1 MICLFESRN
10 QKETKTTYNVHEG
23 QASINGGHA
32 KEKGKKKNRRRKNS
46 SAIKQREKGRR
57 HREGKLMGPRSY
69 AKIQKIKDE
78 KRKIKTHPTTWR
90 RPRLSYLCSS
100 LPDRATKHAIFESF
114 ELKRKVALKNPS
126 VKKTTV
132 KDWLSV

>member
-1 MICLFESRN
+1 MGATPKKRE
-10 QKETKTTYNVHEG
+10 
-23 QASINGGHA
+23 
-32 KEKGKKKNRRRKNS
+32 KKNRRKNS

-114 ELKRKVALKNPS
+114 ELKRKVALKKPS

-132 KDWLSV
+132 KD

>member
-32 KEKGKKKNRRRKNS
+32 KEKGKKNRRRKNS

-69 AKIQKIKDE
+69 GISILKS
-78 KRKIKTHPTTWR
+78 RK
-90 RPRLSYLCSS
+90 
-100 LPDRATKHAIFESF
+100 
-114 ELKRKVALKNPS
+114 
-126 VKKTTV
+126 
-132 KDWLSV
+132 

>member
-57 HREGKLMGPRSY
+57 HREGKLTGPRSY

-114 ELKRKVALKNPS
+114 ELKRKVALKKPS

-132 KDWLSV
+132 KD

>member
-114 ELKRKVALKNPS
+114 ELKRKVALKKPS

-132 KDWLSV
+132 KD

>member
-132 KDWLSV
+132 KD

>member
-32 KEKGKKKNRRRKNS
+32 KEKGKKKQKKKKLFCYQTKRERPPSSRRKTHGATQLRN
-46 SAIKQREKGRR
+46 
-57 HREGKLMGPRSY
+57 LNT
-69 AKIQKIKDE
+69 KIQKIKDE

-132 KDWLSV
+132 KD